1 MKPSLSTRIATR
13 KLTQGMVWAQCVCV
27 PSSLE
32 LAMKTKRPPSGG
44 RIQKRDWNVKKI
56 QKFSSLKAGVAPV
69 VLGLAMLSSPA
80 FAQGAAEESAGEI
93 VVTGTRIARPN
104 VEAAS
109 PVTVVTSEAIKEF
122 GATKIEDLTNSLPQV
137 FAGQSSGV
145 SNGADGT
152 ATIDLRGLGPSRTV
166 VLIDGRRLMPGNIG
180 GGAGADLNFIPAA
193 LVSGVELLTGGA
205 SATYG
210 PDAVAG
216 VVNFKMN
223 RGFRGVRLDSQYAFY
238 QHSNNNDIRSIVN
251 GSGRVTAPEGNVVTG
266 QSYDATL
273 ALGAGF
279 DDDRGNIVAYAG
291 YRHETPITQDKYDYS
306 ICTLNPDGAN
316 VSFACGGSGTPARAR
331 FGGLLNPTAAR
342 TQALDAA
349 GNPRFDALGNPILT
363 AARTLAAQTLLDN
376 NSLRNYSGGT
386 DAFNFGPANYYRR
399 NSDRYTAGAFAE
411 YEISDAFKPYMDVMF
426 MDYSTKAQIAP
437 SGAFFGP
444 RTVNCDNPLL
454 LANPTLAALV
464 CQVPGTT
471 VGATPT
477 STVGQAVNS
486 TILIGKRNI
495 EGGNRFNDIGFNQFR
510 IVTGMKGDITDSW
523 SYDVYAQIG
532 QIKVANTYRNDV
544 SSARITRALQV
555 VNVGGVPT
563 CKSVIDGSDPS
574 CVPYNVFN
582 AGGISAAAAGYIG
595 IPLVITGTT
604 KEQVFAG
611 QLTGDLGSVG
621 IQSPLSDEAV
631 KIALGFEHRT
641 EALSTQPDLAYING
655 DGAGQGGPTLPIDGR
670 YSVQDIFGETSIP
683 LVTDKPF
690 FHDLSLELGFRR
702 STYDVRGAA
711 GKNSENTWKIAG
723 TWSPVEDITFRAS
736 RNRAVRSPN
745 IGELFL
751 NQSIGLFAGSDP
763 CAGATPTA
771 TAAQCALTG
780 LPTTLY
786 GSVTPNSAQQYNQ
799 FGGGN
804 LNLSPEKA
812 DSWTAGVVLTPKGFL
827 SGFTAS
833 VDYYN
838 IKVKDA
844 VGTIGA
850 QVILNQCVATGDPFF
865 CGKINRTA
873 SGPAAGSLWLDES
886 GFVNNQTTN
895 TGSFSSAGVDINA
908 DYRTTIGNNKLKWE
922 FVGTYL
928 DKYVSQPITNG
939 FTYDCAGFYGITCG
953 NPNPKYRFNTNL
965 KLTTANDFGF
975 TVRWRYLGGVTVDT
989 LSTDPDLASPGAAPT
1004 VDEKIKAQSY
1014 FDLLFALPIKDSMT
1028 LRIGVNNIFDRDPPI
1043 ISQASLGGFG
1053 NGNTF
1058 PGTYDYLGRNVF
1070 VNLSADF

>member
-1 MKPSLSTRIATR
+1 ML
-13 KLTQGMVWAQCVCV
+13 KLTQGMVWAQSVSV

-80 FAQGAAEESAGEI
+80 FAQSAAEEGAGEI
-93 VVTGTRIARPN
+93 VVTGSRIARPN
-104 VEAAS
+104 VESAS

-166 VLIDGRRLMPGNIG
+166 VLIDGRRLMPGSIG

-210 PDAVAG
+210 ADAVAG

-238 QHSNNNDIRSIVN
+238 QHNNNNDIRNIVN
-251 GSGRVTAPEGNVVTG
+251 ASANRAPEGNVVTG

-291 YRHETPITQDKYDYS
+291 YRRESAITQDKYDYS
-306 ICTLNPDGAN
+306 VCTLNPNGAFTN
-316 VSFACGGSGTPARAR
+316 FACGGSGTPARAR
-331 FGGLLNPTAAR
+331 FGGFSAANL
-342 TQALDAA
+342 ALA
-349 GNPRFDALGNPILT
+349 G
-363 AARTLAAQTLLDN
+363 LAGSSFTLLDTN
-376 NSLRNYSGGT
+376 TLRPYSGAT
-386 DAFNFGPANYYRR
+386 DAYNFGPANHFRR
-399 NSDRYTAGAFAE
+399 PSDRYTAGAFAE
-411 YEISDAFKPYMDVMF
+411 YEISDSFKPYMDVMF

-454 LANPTLAALV
+454 LANPTLATAT
-464 CQVPGTT
+464 CGAN
-471 VGATPT
+471 VGAATNA
-477 STVGQAVNS
+477 S
-486 TILIGKRNI
+486 ILIGKRNV

-510 IVTGMKGDITDSW
+510 IVTGMKGDITDAW
-523 SYDVYAQIG
+523 SYDIYAQMG

-544 SSARITRALQV
+544 SSARINRALQV

-563 CKSVIDGSDPS
+563 CKSVVDGSDAS

-582 AGGISAAAAGYIG
+582 AGGISSAAAGYIG
-595 IPLVITGTT
+595 IPLVLTGTT
-604 KEQVFAG
+604 KEKIFAG
-611 QLTGDLGSVG
+611 QLNGDLGSIG
-621 IQSPLSDEAV
+621 FQSPLSDEAV
-631 KIALGFEHRT
+631 KVALGIESRT
-641 EALSTQPDLAYING
+641 ESLATQPDLSYING

-670 YSVQDIFGETSIP
+670 YSVTDLFAETSLP
-683 LVTDKPF
+683 LVTDKAF

-745 IGELFL
+745 IGELFS
-751 NQSIGLFAGSDP
+751 NQSVGLFAGSDP
-763 CAGATPTA
+763 CAGTTPTA

-780 LPTTLY
+780 VTAAQY
-786 GSVTPNSAQQYNQ
+786 GNIIPNSAQQYNQ

-804 LNLSPEKA
+804 LNLNPEKA

-827 SGFTAS
+827 NGFTAS

-850 QVILNQCVATGDPFF
+850 QVILNQCVGTGDPFF
-865 CGKINRTA
+865 CGKINRSPA
-873 SGPAAGSLWLDES
+873 SAGAAAGSLWLDES

-928 DKYVSQPITNG
+928 DKYTAQPITNG
-939 FTYDCAGFYGITCG
+939 FSYDCSGYYGVTCG

-965 KLTTANDFGF
+965 KITTANDFGF

-989 LSTDPDLASPGAAPT
+989 LSPDPDLNVPGGAPT

-1014 FDLLFALPIKDSMT
+1014 FDLLFALPIKDTIT
-1028 LRIGVNNIFDRDPPI
+1028 LRVGVNNIFDRDPPL

-1070 VNLSADF
+1070 INLSADF

>member
-1 MKPSLSTRIATR
+1 M
-13 KLTQGMVWAQCVCV
+13 
-27 PSSLE
+27 
-32 LAMKTKRPPSGG
+32 
-44 RIQKRDWNVKKI
+44 KKI
-56 QKFSSLKAGVAPV
+56 QKFSSLKAGTAPV
-69 VLGLAMLSSPA
+69 VLGLAMLASPA
-80 FAQGAAEESAGEI
+80 FAQSAAEEAPAGEI

-205 SATYG
+205 SATCG
-210 PDAVAG
+210 ADAVAG

-223 RGFRGVRLDSQYAFY
+223 RDFRGVRLDAQYGFY
-238 QHSNNNDIRSIVN
+238 QHTNNNDIRSIVN
-251 GSGRVTAPEGNVVTG
+251 QRFVAPEGNVTTG
-266 QSYDATL
+266 QAYDATL

-291 YRHETPITQDKYDYS
+291 YRHESAITQDKYDYS
-306 ICTLNPDGAN
+306 LCTLNPDGNN
-316 VSFACGGSGTPARAR
+316 VGFACGGSGTPARAR
-331 FGGLLNPTAAR
+331 FGGFSAANRALAGLPTASA
-342 TQALDAA
+342 
-349 GNPRFDALGNPILT
+349 F
-363 AARTLAAQTLLDN
+363 TLLDN
-376 NSLRNYSGGT
+376 NTLRPYSGLT

-399 NSDRYTAGAFAE
+399 PSDRYTAGAFAE
-411 YEISDAFKPYMDVMF
+411 YAINDSFKPYMDVMF

-437 SGAFFGP
+437 SGAFYGV

-454 LANPTLAALV
+454 LANPTLATAT
-464 CQVPGTT
+464 CGAA
-471 VGATPT
+471 VGT
-477 STVGQAVNS
+477 STNAS
-486 TILIGKRNI
+486 ILIGKRNV

-544 SSARITRALQV
+544 SSARINNALQV

-563 CKSVIDGSDPS
+563 CKVVVSGADPS

-582 AGGISAAAAGYIG
+582 AGGISQAAAGYIG
-595 IPLVITGTT
+595 IPLVLTGTT
-604 KEQVFAG
+604 KEKVFAG
-611 QLTGDLGSVG
+611 QITGDLGSIG
-621 IQSPLSDEAV
+621 FQSPLSDEAV
-631 KIALGFEHRT
+631 KVALGIEQRT
-641 EALSTQPDLAYING
+641 ESLVTQPDLSYING

-670 YSVQDIFGETSIP
+670 YKVTDLFGETSLP

-690 FHDLSLELGFRR
+690 FQDLSLELGFRR
-702 STYDVRGAA
+702 STYDVQGKNS
-711 GKNSENTWKIAG
+711 KNSENTWKIAG
-723 TWSPVEDITFRAS
+723 TWKPIEDITFRAS

-745 IGELFL
+745 IGELFSAP
-751 NQSIGLFAGSDP
+751 QVALFSGTDP
-763 CAGATPTA
+763 CAGAAPTA

-780 LPTTLY
+780 VTAAQY
-786 GSVTPNSAQQYNQ
+786 GNIAPNSAQQYNQ
-799 FGGGN
+799 FISGS
-804 LNLSPEKA
+804 LAITPEKA

-838 IKVKDA
+838 IKVKNA
-844 VGTIGA
+844 IGTLGA
-850 QVILNQCVATGDPFF
+850 QVILNQCVSTGDPYF
-865 CGKINRTA
+865 CGKINRAPA
-873 SGPAAGSLWLDES
+873 SAGPAAGSLWLDES
-886 GFVNNQTTN
+886 GSVNNTTLN
-895 TGSFSSAGVDINA
+895 TGSFSSSGVDINA

-928 DKYVSQPITNG
+928 DKYISQPLNNG
-939 FTYDCAGFYGITCG
+939 FTYDCAGYYGITCG
-953 NPNPKYRFNTNL
+953 NPNPTFRFNTNL

-989 LSTDPDLASPGAAPT
+989 LSPDPDLNVPGAAPT

-1053 NGNTF
+1053 NGNVF
-1058 PGTYDYLGRNVF
+1058 PGTYDYLGRNIF
-1070 VNLSADF
+1070 INLSADF